1 MNVLFKINSRHEL
14 INNTETIQFQ
24 KYEKSDFSI
33 WIQVLKRIAGNLLF
47 SWFSRCAS
55 NLKTVNVKIDNIK
68 IVYLQTFS
76 FSF

>member
-1 MNVLFKINSRHEL
+1 MNVLFKINSRNEL

-24 KYEKSDFSI
+24 KYEKSGFSI
-33 WIQVLKRIAGNLLF
+33 WIQVLKRIASNLLF
-47 SWFSRCAS
+47 SWFSRRAS